1 MYSGISRQTALRM
14 IRSSVDP
21 QRQLSGCLLT
31 NQHSLYAQLL
41 TDLST
46 KSERPTIQGA
56 YSAHCYS
63 STMTFSQMQRTS
75 KKNLRGSKRF
85 QQMNSE
91 KMINGI
97 FQKNNNGDWERCE
110 NTRRWLVRNGDP
122 AAMARVCGERDR
134 TWGYI

>member
-46 KSERPTIQGA
+46 KSERPTIQDA
-56 YSAHCYS
+56 KNI
-63 STMTFSQMQRTS
+63 

-134 TWGYI
+134 T